1 MDCPTCGY
9 ARSAFDAHCPRCK
22 RLAAQG
28 RSRRV
33 VRPAE
38 QTVIVPE
45 LSGRFYQDAPRG
57 LNGWAVSL
65 LVFLALTVGVFIGRL
80 SVPQPS
86 PGGAVATTT
95 VGMNR
100 P

>member
-1 MDCPTCGY
+1 MDCPVCGY
-9 ARSAFDAHCPRCK
+9 ARSAFDAQCPRCK

-28 RSRRV
+28 QSRRV

-38 QTVIVPE
+38 QTIIVPE
-45 LSGRFYQDAPRG
+45 LSGYYPEAPRG
-57 LNGWAVSL
+57 LNLWAVSL

-80 SVPQPS
+80 TAPQPT
-86 PGGAVATTT
+86 PGSALATT
-95 VGMNR
+95 VSMSR